1 MRCNVTLH
9 RFLSCFLPSHGRA
22 SLRRVTCRAVD
33 ARTLTLDPAT
43 LSPDQVVSGD
53 PRVSA
58 HALLE
63 SPDLE
68 VGVWEHTA
76 GVSTD
81 VEADEV
87 FIVLSGRATVEVV
100 GGPTLELAPGTI
112 GFLDAGSRT
121 TWTVH
126 ETVRKVYVLR

>member
-1 MRCNVTLH
+1 MGICSALGA
-9 RFLSCFLPSHGRA
+9 SDPRA
-22 SLRRVTCRAVD
+22 SLRRVTCHAVD
-33 ARTLTLDPAT
+33 ALTLTLDLAA
-43 LSPDQVVSGD
+43 LGADQVVAGD

-63 SPDLE
+63 APGLE

-87 FIVLSGRATVEVV
+87 FIVLSGRATVEIVD
-100 GGPTLELAPGTI
+100 GPTLERFAPGTI
-112 GFLDAGSRT
+112 GFLDAGART
-121 TWTVH
+121 RWTVH
-126 ETVRKVYVLR
+126 ETVRKVYVLH